1 MIKLSLKDRKILYE
15 LSKDARLSA
24 SKIARKAGVS
34 KDVAVYTI
42 SKLLKGNVIRQLFTL
57 INTEALGFTRHELYI
72 KLKSDERE
80 KELISYLKEHSLF
93 IWVRSAIG
101 DWDLLTEFY
110 AKDNIEY
117 EKILREINT
126 KFGSIIKK
134 MNSAIVLKEHCFP
147 LKSIGYKEEE
157 NIIEEPSAEKPKLDK
172 EDFKILKQ
180 LAINARISVV
190 EIAKTTKLSSD
201 AVIYRIRNLIK
212 NRMIL
217 GYRVAVD
224 ESLLGFSKYKILLK
238 LGNIN
243 EKTYSTLLAFLKMQK
258 SMQYIKRCVGEWD
271 FSITILAKDTN
282 ELRKII
288 LDIKSNLKEALD
300 DYKILI
306 LFEEHK
312 NTYFPEGI
320 KS

>member
-1 MIKLSLKDRKILYE
+1 MIKLSIKDRKILYE

-42 SKLLKGNVIRQLFTL
+42 SKLLKGNVVRQLFTL

-72 KLKSDERE
+72 KLKSEERE
-80 KELISYLKEHSLF
+80 KELISYLKDHQMFMWARSSL
-93 IWVRSAIG
+93 G

-110 AKDNIEY
+110 ARDNLEY
-117 EKILREINT
+117 EKTLREIST
-126 KFGSIIKK
+126 KFGSSIKK
-134 MNSAIVLKEHCFP
+134 MNSAVVLREHCFP

-157 NIIEEPSAEKPKLDK
+157 HSIEEPSSEKPKLDK

-180 LAINARISVV
+180 LSSNARISIV
-190 EIAKTTKLSSD
+190 EIAKTTKLSPD
-201 AVIYRIRNLIK
+201 AVIYRIKNLIK
-212 NRMIL
+212 NKMIL

-224 ESLLGFSKYKILLK
+224 EALLGFSKYKILLK

-243 EKTYSTLLAFLKMQK
+243 EQTYSKLLTFLKMQK

-271 FSITILAKDTN
+271 FSITILAKDTK
-282 ELRKII
+282 ELRKTI
-288 LDIKSNLKEALD
+288 LDIKSNLKQALD

-320 KS
+320 I

>member
-1 MIKLSLKDRKILYE
+1 MIKLSVKDRKILYE

-42 SKLLKGNVIRQLFTL
+42 NKLINGGVVRQLFTL
-57 INTEALGFTRHELYI
+57 INTEALGFTRHELHI
-72 KLKSDERE
+72 KLKNNE
-80 KELISYLKEHSLF
+80 KELAEYLKKHPMF
-93 IWVRSAIG
+93 IWARSAIG
-101 DWDLLTEFY
+101 EWDLLTEFY
-110 AKDNIEY
+110 ARDNLEQ
-117 EKILREINT
+117 EKIIRDLNT
-126 KFGSIIKK
+126 KFGSSIKK
-134 MNSAIVLKEHCFP
+134 MNSAVVLKEYCYP

-157 NIIEEPSAEKPKLDK
+157 HHIEERSEAKQKIDK
-172 EDFKILKQ
+172 QDFIILRE
-180 LAINARISVV
+180 LADNARINVV
-190 EIAKTTKLSSD
+190 EIARKAKLSPD
-201 AVIYRIRNLIK
+201 AVTYRIKNLIK
-212 NRMIL
+212 NKMIL
-217 GYRVAVD
+217 GYRVAVN
-224 ESLLGFSKYKILLK
+224 EALLGFSKYKIILK

-243 EKTYSTLLAFLKMQK
+243 EETYSKLTGFLKMQK

-282 ELRKII
+282 ELRKTV
-288 LDIKSNLKEALD
+288 LDIKNNLKEALD